1 MVSNPKF
8 GRLRQTSTY
17 LCLATK
23 ISPYYFLLR
32 TCLYIS
38 LLPLGIV
45 HYHVTQ
51 YHVVV
56 MSTCPR
62 VTMMEGLVNSQT
74 PRFLIYRIGIAIP
87 TPEGQYEDNICN
99 ALHLEYCSI

>member
-1 MVSNPKF
+1 MV
-8 GRLRQTSTY
+8 
-17 LCLATK
+17 
-23 ISPYYFLLR
+23 
-32 TCLYIS
+32 IS
-38 LLPLGIV
+38 L
-45 HYHVTQ
+45 HYDVTR

-56 MSTCPR
+56 LSTSPR

-99 ALHLEYCSI
+99 ALHLEYCRI